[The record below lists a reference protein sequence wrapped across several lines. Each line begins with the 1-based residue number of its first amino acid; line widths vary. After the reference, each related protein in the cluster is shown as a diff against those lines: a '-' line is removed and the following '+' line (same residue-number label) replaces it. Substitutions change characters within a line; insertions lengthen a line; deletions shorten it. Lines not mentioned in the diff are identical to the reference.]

1 VAQLAARHP
10 LVVDLMTGLVVA
22 KWYLAAVLVDNEL
35 GRPLTRWDFVA
46 AGGGLTLITLRR
58 RWPRTVLGLSVAA
71 AAVSMAAHESR
82 AAAIPGVA
90 IAAYTVATRST
101 GRTAWLLGGSAA
113 LLSYGASGFWPGTVW
128 AGTPWWA
135 QGNIGVLFAVLMAV
149 AIGDAV
155 RTQRASV
162 AAAEERARRAED
174 SREQEAHRRVIEER
188 LRIARELHDVVAHRL
203 ALISVQAGVAT
214 HLMHSRPEQA
224 TAALGHVRQAANTA
238 VTELG
243 TVVSVL
249 RQDGDPDPTTLPAPG
264 LADLPGLLDTV
275 AATGLRVRF
284 RQDEPARTLPAAAD
298 LAAYRIIQESLT
310 NAHKYG
316 AGGTA
321 DLHLAYR
328 DDGVTIEV
336 SNPVRAPGRDS
347 ATAGTRHGLI
357 GMRERAT
364 ALGGALRAG
373 PISANIFAVRA
384 FVPATPDRAA
394 E

>member
-1 VAQLAARHP
+1 LIPCVA
-10 LVVDLMTGLVVA
+10 V
-22 KWYLAAVLVDNEL
+22 
-35 GRPLTRWDFVA
+35 
-46 AGGGLTLITLRR
+46 
-58 RWPRTVLGLSVAA
+58 
-71 AAVSMAAHESR
+71 
-82 AAAIPGVA
+82 
-90 IAAYTVATRST
+90 AAYTVATRST

-113 LLSYGASGFWPGTVW
+113 LLSYGASVLWPGVAW

-135 QGNIGVLFAVLMAV
+135 RGNIGLLFAVLMAV
-149 AIGDAV
+149 AIGDAI
-155 RTQRASV
+155 RTQRAYV
-162 AAAEERARRAED
+162 AAVEGRARRAEE

-224 TAALGHVRQAANTA
+224 IAALSHVRQAANTA

-275 AATGLRVRF
+275 AASGLRVRF
-284 RQDEPARTLPAAAD
+284 QQKGTTRALPAAAD

-310 NAHKYG
+310 NAHKHG

-321 DLHLAYR
+321 DLDVVYR
-328 DDGVTIEV
+328 DDGVTIDV
-336 SNPVRAPGRDS
+336 SNPVRVPGPDDS
-347 ATAGTRHGLI
+347 VVGTRHGLI
-357 GMRERAT
+357 GMQERAT
-364 ALGGALRAG
+364 ALGGALRAR
-373 PISANIFAVRA
+373 PISANVFAVHA
-384 FVPATPDRAA
+384 FVPAVPERAA
-394 E
+394 T